1 MHDEL
6 DTLTVAFLE
15 AHPREAARELEAM
28 PVAETAALLEALPAR
43 VIAPVFAEMQS
54 RAGAEAICALDAERA
69 TLVLNALRTSAVAA
83 TLRHVPQPRRA
94 ALLDRLPSA
103 QALACRALLR
113 YPDDSVG
120 ARAQTEVAVFDAAA
134 PASQAL
140 DALRREGTPGEGVF
154 VVDAG
159 VLHGWVSAGRLLKA
173 PAAMALGALLQP
185 ILRLPAL
192 MPAATALEEPALER
206 EPIAAVV
213 EHGGRLLG
221 TVTLADLRDAASAAA
236 ERPSSERSTAVGLAA
251 AGYWQAV
258 AALIHSL
265 VGALFVDARAPR

>member
-6 DTLTVAFLE
+6 DTLTVAFLD

-28 PVAETAALLEALPAR
+28 PVAETAALLDALPAR
-43 VIAPVFAEMQS
+43 VIAPVFAEMQP
-54 RAGAEAICALDAERA
+54 RAGAEAIGALDAERA
-69 TLVLNALRTSAVAA
+69 ALVLGALRTSAVAA

-94 ALLDRLPSA
+94 ALLERLPSA

-120 ARAQTEVAVFDAAA
+120 ARAQTEIAVFDAATTA
-134 PASQAL
+134 AQAL
-140 DALRREGTPGEGVF
+140 DALRRESSPSEGVF

-159 VLHGWVSAGRLLKA
+159 VLRGWVSAGHLLKA
-173 PAAMALGALLQP
+173 PATVALAGLLRP
-185 ILRLPAL
+185 IVTLPAL
-192 MPAATALEEPALER
+192 MPVSTALEESALER

-221 TVTLADLRDAASAAA
+221 TVTLADLRDAVSALAA
-236 ERPSSERSTAVGLAA
+236 RPGAGSTTAVGLAA

-258 AALIHSL
+258 AALIQSL
-265 VGALFVDARAPR
+265 LGVLLIDAKAPR